1 MAEFTFEEKMIC
13 VRREITFRRRV
24 YSHKV
29 REGTMSQQAADR
41 EIALMISILRDLET
55 LSEGTLL

>member
-24 YSHKV
+24 YARKV
-29 REGTMSQQAADR
+29 QEGTMSQQAADR